1 MIEVE
6 LRTFLTNKQYHDLTS
21 FFISLDYDIKET
33 RQITYYFKGEKDF
46 RLMITTDYLML
57 WVKTGHIHDEA
68 RNEMIVKIDP
78 KYKDDLIKMLHFL
91 GYEEEIKWYRIRRE
105 LSYNE
110 ISVTID
116 YTYGYGYIMEAE
128 VLVKKE
134 VEVKE
139 AKQKLENLFKELN
152 IEISPKEIFK
162 NKYEDYK
169 VNWQVLTKDVDESN
183 FLTEKTEDLVTV

>member
-183 FLTEKTEDLVTV
+183 FLTEKIEDLVTV

>member
-105 LSYNE
+105 LSY
-110 ISVTID
+110 
-116 YTYGYGYIMEAE
+116 
-128 VLVKKE
+128 
-134 VEVKE
+134 
-139 AKQKLENLFKELN
+139 
-152 IEISPKEIFK
+152 
-162 NKYEDYK
+162 
-169 VNWQVLTKDVDESN
+169 
-183 FLTEKTEDLVTV
+183 